1 MPKIHGWPKKLLLIL
16 FWILIWQIC
25 SMAVKS
31 QILLVG
37 PMETLR
43 SFSVQLFLPDFWAAL
58 GFSFGR
64 ICLGFFLAFF
74 AGLVTGAC
82 AYWKPLIGEFLDPP
96 IQFMKSIPVASFVI
110 LALFW
115 TGAENLSIFIS
126 FIVVY
131 PMIHVNTLTGLL
143 SADPKLLEMARVFR
157 VPVWKQAV
165 YIYRGALY
173 PYLKS
178 ACRTALGMG
187 LKSGIA
193 AEVIGV
199 PDGSIGE
206 GLYLSKIYLDT
217 ADLFAWTITII
228 LISVIFEKGILL
240 LLYLAAGK
248 EAEYDS
254 VKTEN

>member
-1 MPKIHGWPKKLLLIL
+1 
-16 FWILIWQIC
+16 
-25 SMAVKS
+25 
-31 QILLVG
+31 
-37 PMETLR
+37 
-43 SFSVQLFLPDFWAAL
+43 
-58 GFSFGR
+58 
-64 ICLGFFLAFF
+64 
-74 AGLVTGAC
+74 
-82 AYWKPLIGEFLDPP
+82 
-96 IQFMKSIPVASFVI
+96 
-110 LALFW
+110 
-115 TGAENLSIFIS
+115 
-126 FIVVY
+126 
-131 PMIHVNTLTGLL
+131 
-143 SADPKLLEMARVFR
+143 MARIFR

-240 LLYLAAGK
+240 LLYLAAGR

>member
-1 MPKIHGWPKKLLLIL
+1 
-16 FWILIWQIC
+16 
-25 SMAVKS
+25 
-31 QILLVG
+31 
-37 PMETLR
+37 
-43 SFSVQLFLPDFWAAL
+43 
-58 GFSFGR
+58 
-64 ICLGFFLAFF
+64 
-74 AGLVTGAC
+74 
-82 AYWKPLIGEFLDPP
+82 
-96 IQFMKSIPVASFVI
+96 
-110 LALFW
+110 
-115 TGAENLSIFIS
+115 
-126 FIVVY
+126 
-131 PMIHVNTLTGLL
+131 
-143 SADPKLLEMARVFR
+143 
-157 VPVWKQAV
+157 
-165 YIYRGALY
+165 
-173 PYLKS
+173 
-178 ACRTALGMG
+178 MG